1 MSDFISQ
8 FVWQFSSFFRSIGW
22 KDLLDICIV
31 AFLAYEV
38 LRLIRGTRA
47 VQMAAGLVALAIL
60 YQASRWFGLDT
71 VEWVLRNAVVYLGFG
86 IIVLFQRE
94 LRAALL
100 HFGKNFRQPFAHA
113 RRRANA
119 HEHSWYD
126 DVVQAAMDIA
136 GKKEGALIV
145 IERDVGL
152 KHYIESGIRM
162 DARLTYDLLVTVF
175 NKETHLHD
183 GAAIISKHRLAAAG
197 CFLPLTQDPRIARE
211 LGTRHRAAIGITE
224 DTDACAVVVS
234 EESGNVSF
242 AQNGRLIRKLDGP
255 RLRRLMQQALEPW
268 HTDEEAEALE
278 AEEREHELEM
288 QRILDERQAH
298 VRGRHEPAEPF
309 SETVPEEVKP

>member
-1 MSDFISQ
+1 MPEFI
-8 FVWQFSSFFRSIGW
+8 FQFSSFFRSIGW

-31 AFLAYEV
+31 AFLVYEV

-47 VQMAAGLVALAIL
+47 VQMVAGLVALAIL
-60 YQASRWFGLDT
+60 YQVARWFGLDT
-71 VEWVLRNAVVYLGFG
+71 VEWVLRNAVVYLGVG

-100 HFGKNFRQPFAHA
+100 HFGKNFRHPFARA

-126 DVVQAAMDIA
+126 DVIQAVVEIA
-136 GKKEGALIV
+136 GRKEGALIV
-145 IERDVGL
+145 LERDVGL

-162 DARLTYDLLVTVF
+162 DARLSIELLTTIF
-175 NKETHLHD
+175 NKETFLHD
-183 GAAIISKHRLAAAG
+183 GAVIISKHRIAAAG
-197 CFLPLTQDPRIARE
+197 CFLPLTQDPRLTRE

-234 EESGNVSF
+234 EESGKISF
-242 AQNGRLIRKLDGP
+242 AINGKLMRDLDRA
-255 RLRRLMQQALEPW
+255 RLRRSIQQALEPW

-278 AEEREHELEM
+278 AEEREHELEL
-288 QRILDERQAH
+288 QRILDERQSTF
-298 VRGRHEPAEPF
+298 RGRHETAESF
-309 SETVPEEVKP
+309 SENVPEEVKS

>member
-1 MSDFISQ
+1 MSELVFQ
-8 FVWQFSSFFRSIGW
+8 LRSFFPTIGW

-60 YQASRWFGLDT
+60 YQVARWFGLDT
-71 VEWVLRNAVVYLGFG
+71 VEWVLRNAVMYLGFG

-100 HFGKNFRQPFAHA
+100 HFGKNFRQPFARV

-126 DVVQAAMDIA
+126 DVVQAAMDLA
-136 GKKEGALIV
+136 GEKVGALI
-145 IERDVGL
+145 ILERDVGL
-152 KHYIESGIRM
+152 KTYIESGIRL
-162 DARLTYDLLVTVF
+162 DARLTYDLLVTIF
-175 NKETHLHD
+175 NTNTPLHD
-183 GAAIISKHRLAAAG
+183 GAAIISKHRLAAAS
-197 CFLPLTQDPRIARE
+197 CFLPLTQDPRTARE

-234 EESGNVSF
+234 EETGTISF
-242 AQNGRLIRKLDGP
+242 AVGGRLTRELDAP
-255 RLRRLMQQALEPW
+255 RLRRLIQQALEPW

-278 AEEREHELEM
+278 AEERDHDLKI
-288 QRILDERQAH
+288 QNILDERQTSI
-298 VRGRHEPAEPF
+298 RSIQERSEPF
-309 SETVPEEVKP
+309 GEKLPEEVKS

>member
-1 MSDFISQ
+1 MPEFIFQ
-8 FVWQFSSFFRSIGW
+8 FGSYFPTIGW

-31 AFLAYEV
+31 AFLVYEV

-47 VQMAAGLVALAIL
+47 VQMAAGLIAIAVL
-60 YQASRWFGLDT
+60 YQVSRWFGLDT

-100 HFGKNFRQPFAHA
+100 HFGKNFRQPFSHV

-119 HEHSWYD
+119 HAHSWYD
-126 DVVQAAMDIA
+126 DVVQAAMDLA
-136 GKKEGALIV
+136 GDKIGALI
-145 IERDVGL
+145 ILERDVGL
-152 KHYIESGIRM
+152 KTYVESGIRM
-162 DARLTYDLLVTVF
+162 DARLTYDLLMTIF
-175 NKETHLHD
+175 NTNTSLHD

-197 CFLPLTQDPRIARE
+197 CFLPLTQDPRTARE

-234 EESGNVSF
+234 EETGNVSF
-242 AQNGRLIRKLDGP
+242 AVSGRLTRNLDAP
-255 RLRRLMQQALEPW
+255 RLRRLIQHALEPW

-278 AEEREHELEM
+278 AEEREHELAM
-288 QRILDERQAH
+288 QNILDERQAS
-298 VRGRHEPAEPF
+298 VRSPHELPEPF
-309 SETVPEEVKP
+309 SEKLPEEVKS